1 MMAGRIE
8 ARLKELGIELPQASA
23 PAANYVPFARSGNLL
38 FMAGQICIW
47 NGEIRHRGKLGRD
60 LKLEQ
65 GVEAARICAL
75 NLIAQARA
83 ALDGDLDRIARVVRL
98 GGFVNSI
105 ESFTDQAKVVNGA
118 SDLMVQVFGDAG
130 RHARTAVG
138 TNVLPLDVA
147 VEVEATFE
155 VR

>member
-8 ARLKELGIELPQASA
+8 ARLEELGIELPQASA

-38 FMAGQICIW
+38 FMAGQICVW
-47 NGEIRHRGKLGRD
+47 NGEVKFRGKLGRD

-75 NLIAQARA
+75 NLVAQARA
-83 ALDGDLDRIARVVRL
+83 ALDGDLDRIVRVVRL
-98 GGFVNSI
+98 GGFVNSV

-118 SDLMVQVFGDAG
+118 SDLMVQLFGDAG

>member
-1 MMAGRIE
+1 MAGRIE
-8 ARLKELGIELPQASA
+8 ARLKELGIELPQAST
-23 PAANYVPFARSGNLL
+23 PAANYVPYVRSGSLL
-38 FMAGQICIW
+38 FMAGQICVW
-47 NGEIRHRGKLGRD
+47 NGAVKHRGKLGRD
-60 LKLEQ
+60 LSLED
-65 GVEAARICAL
+65 GIAAARICAL
-75 NLIAQARA
+75 NLVAQAKA
-83 ALDGDLDRIARVVRL
+83 ALDGDLDRIVRVIRL
-98 GGFVNSI
+98 GGFVNSMPD
-105 ESFTDQAKVVNGA
+105 FTDQPKVVNGA

>member
-1 MMAGRIE
+1 MAGRIE

-23 PAANYVPFARSGNLL
+23 PAANYVPCARSGNLL
-38 FMAGQICIW
+38 FMAGQICVW
-47 NGEIRHRGKLGRD
+47 NGEIKFRGKLGRD
-60 LKLEQ
+60 LALEQ

-75 NLIAQARA
+75 NLIAQAKA
-83 ALDGDLDRIARVVRL
+83 ALDGDLDRVTRVVRL
-98 GGFVNSI
+98 GGFVNSVD
-105 ESFTDQAKVVNGA
+105 SFTDQPKVVNGA